1 MGGIVP
7 KGHYQKLNFNVYKMA
22 KNSQVGNKK
31 VLVVF
36 GILSLVAV
44 VFFSSTDT
52 FQLFSV
58 ATLSLDATSSK
69 SSASDRGVQA
79 STGHFTG
86 EAKLLQKA
94 EKDKFKEPKAPKIP
108 QCTSPNNPKCQ
119 VNPIPLPLPV
129 PRPTLPPINCTS
141 LTCEDVPQQ
150 VVVIDT
156 RDGSTRTENVVD
168 SITGGGGV
176 ASSTVGQAGGFQQV
190 IRDEVTIHD
199 RFHTPA
205 NGQTTTGTLLVD
217 WGHRNPVR
225 VTQFLVPN
233 EFFDWF
239 EVDLPQ
245 DLRGE
250 GISFDG
256 ISSDEFKYKLTIP
269 EDLIDKTNVIPVRLI
284 IESQTFTVDGL
295 AEIQIERP
303 TEESTT
309 FSFAEFIRSILAGF
323 RT

>member
-1 MGGIVP
+1 
-7 KGHYQKLNFNVYKMA
+7 MA
-22 KNSQVGNKK
+22 KNNDLRSKK
-31 VLVVF
+31 LLIVF
-36 GILSLVAV
+36 GILSMVAI
-44 VFFSSTDT
+44 VFFAGTDT

-69 SSASDRGVQA
+69 GQALDRGVDA
-79 STGHFTG
+79 SSGHFKG
-86 EAKLLQKA
+86 EAKLLKKA
-94 EKDKFKEPKAPKIP
+94 QKDKFKEPKAPKIP
-108 QCTSPNNPKCQ
+108 KCKSPKNPKCSA
-119 VNPIPLPLPV
+119 NPDPEPIPP
-129 PRPTLPPINCTS
+129 PRPTPPPTNCTT
-141 LTCEDVPQQ
+141 LTCEEIPQRI
-150 VVVIDT
+150 VVIDT

-176 ASSTVGQAGGFQQV
+176 ASSTVGQQGGFQEI
-190 IRDEVTIHD
+190 IRDEVTVHD

-205 NGQTTTGTLLVD
+205 NGQTTTGTLLID
-217 WGHRNPVR
+217 WGHRNPIS
-225 VTQFLVPN
+225 VTHFLVPN

-239 EVDLPQ
+239 EVELPQ

-284 IESQTFTVDGL
+284 IDSETFTVDGL

-303 TEESTT
+303 QEESTT
-309 FSFAEFIRSILAGF
+309 FSFAEWIRSLLAEL
-323 RT
+323 RA

>member
-1 MGGIVP
+1 MSKKNNLG
-7 KGHYQKLNFNVYKMA
+7 QKKAL
-22 KNSQVGNKK
+22 
-31 VLVVF
+31 LIF
-36 GILSLVAV
+36 GILGIGVIIFTA
-44 VFFSSTDT
+44 SSDV

-69 SSASDRGVQA
+69 GSASDRGVDA
-79 STGHFTG
+79 SSGHFKG
-86 EAKLLQKA
+86 EAKLLKKA
-94 EKDKFKEPKAPKIP
+94 LKDKFKEPKAPKIP
-108 QCTSPNNPKCQ
+108 KCKSTNNPRCQ
-119 VNPIPLPLPV
+119 VNPDPLPIPV
-129 PRPTLPPINCTS
+129 PRPTPPPIGCTS
-141 LTCEDVPQQ
+141 LTCAEIPQQ
-150 VVVIDT
+150 IVVIDT
-156 RDGSTRTENVVD
+156 RDGSTRTENIVD

-176 ASSTVGQAGGFQQV
+176 ASSTVGQTGGFQEV

-217 WGHRNPVR
+217 WGHKNPVR

-233 EFFDWF
+233 EFYDWF
-239 EVDLPQ
+239 EVELPQ

-250 GISFDG
+250 GVSFDG

-269 EDLIDKTNVIPVRLI
+269 KDLIDKANVIPVRLI
-284 IESQTFTVDGL
+284 IESETFTVDGI

-303 TEESTT
+303 QEESTT
-309 FSFAEFIRSILAGF
+309 FSLAEWIRSIFAEF